1 MAVLVCVS
9 RQCVY
14 IYVINCIYC
23 YYNIMPCQIFNF
35 FMDFVFG
42 ICVFICRKKVTIKDE
57 VEVLLKSS
65 LIFIIL
71 NQGCF
76 HKRLKHMCVH
86 VQAYLNH
93 TP

>member
-1 MAVLVCVS
+1 
-9 RQCVY
+9 
-14 IYVINCIYC
+14 
-23 YYNIMPCQIFNF
+23 MPCQIFNF

-71 NQGCF
+71 NQECF
-76 HKRLKHMCVH
+76 HKRLKHQLNICVSMCKLILITLLSRAATGKVP
-86 VQAYLNH
+86 L
-93 TP
+93 